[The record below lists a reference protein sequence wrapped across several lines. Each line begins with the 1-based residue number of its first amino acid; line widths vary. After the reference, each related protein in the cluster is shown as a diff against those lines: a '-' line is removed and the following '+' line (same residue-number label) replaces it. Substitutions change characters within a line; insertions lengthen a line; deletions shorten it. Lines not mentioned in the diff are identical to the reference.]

1 MFQYE
6 FLYNH
11 GYYTASD
18 YSKLRAACVLAY
30 RSDRCK
36 EIRDDL
42 DEKFDK
48 TFSNLYSIYDTC
60 YDGNQPQ
67 ELYMTQSGNLKEGPD
82 CNPSRG
88 SDEFFNN
95 PAIRDH
101 LHVYSEFKGTWSA
114 CNHNVSKYYKKN

>member
-36 EIRDDL
+36 TIREDL
-42 DEKFDK
+42 DEKFEN

-60 YDGNQPQ
+60 YDGNQPKG
-67 ELYMTQSGNLKEGPD
+67 LYMTQSGNLKEG
-82 CNPSRG
+82 
-88 SDEFFNN
+88 